1 MDNPVFDIDDI
12 GLGLGVFFFFLQGW
26 IVALTCSHHWHH
38 GNDVVTV
45 LLMHIIMIIMLM
57 LMLTVMLMMMTTM
70 ITPLLL
76 SLLFVIMTLYC
87 PAPHSHYSHHYQPI
101 LLFHTFPS
109 YHCRCPVGPTALPT
123 RPSRRGQL
131 WSRTTSFSPIFVR
144 SLSSMV
150 PASRG
155 VLERFSALIIGHSMA
170 FQFSLSV
177 ILCGKALILG
187 YSISPH
193 VSPGWPYSFS
203 ISCHCYQYQ

>member
-1 MDNPVFDIDDI
+1 
-12 GLGLGVFFFFLQGW
+12 
-26 IVALTCSHHWHH
+26 
-38 GNDVVTV
+38 
-45 LLMHIIMIIMLM
+45 
-57 LMLTVMLMMMTTM
+57 MLTVMLMMMTTM

-150 PASRG
+150 PASQG

-170 FQFSLSV
+170 FQFSLSLWFSV
-177 ILCGKALILG
+177 AKLWYLG
-187 YSISPH
+187 TPFPLTFPLADHIRFPYHAIATSTSNLHCRPLLPS
-193 VSPGWPYSFS
+193 VSHSYK
-203 ISCHCYQYQ
+203 